1 MARDA
6 LGLGS
11 AMFRISLAALFGAIL
26 LLVPYLQFRALPGHQ
41 GEDFDLAAAIPDL
54 LALLSNG
61 EAFPAG
67 AAFLLAT
74 AKFIVVLVHLSIV
87 ADSTVIIGG

>member
-1 MARDA
+1 MARDT

-11 AMFRISLAALFGAIL
+11 AMFRVSLAAMFGAVL
-26 LLVPYLQFRALPGHQ
+26 LLGHQ

-54 LALLSNG
+54 PAFLSGG

-67 AAFLLAT
+67 AALLLAT
-74 AKFIVVLVHLSIV
+74 AKFIVVLVL
-87 ADSTVIIGG
+87 T

>member
-1 MARDA
+1 MARDT

-11 AMFRISLAALFGAIL
+11 AMYRVSLAAMFGAVL
-26 LLVPYLQFRALPGHQ
+26 LLVPYLEFRALPGHQ

-54 LALLSNG
+54 LAFLSGG

-67 AAFLLAT
+67 AALLLAT
-74 AKFIVVLVHLSIV
+74 AKFIVVLLL
-87 ADSTVIIGG
+87 T